1 MPDKLILTR
10 AEIAAWLGI
19 STDQVKRL
27 PLPTVPVASRGDG
40 RRTHSRIP
48 REAVIRYLAA
58 SGAADAP
65 AFPSQKRSR
74 CRP

>member
-19 STDQVKRL
+19 SADQVKRL

-40 RRTHSRIP
+40 RRTHPRIS

-58 SGAADAP
+58 SSAADAP
-65 AFPSQKRSR
+65 AFPVRKRAR
-74 CRP
+74 QRR